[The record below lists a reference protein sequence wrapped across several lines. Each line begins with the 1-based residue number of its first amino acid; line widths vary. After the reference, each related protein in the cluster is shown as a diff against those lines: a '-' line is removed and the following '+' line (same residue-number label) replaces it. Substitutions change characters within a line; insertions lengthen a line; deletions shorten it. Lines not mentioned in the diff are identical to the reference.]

1 MTKIVVADDDRMFR
15 KAAETTLRR
24 QGYAVTTASDGEEA
38 LQLIRSERPDIIVL
52 DLIMPKLQGF
62 DVLQVLKQ
70 DSITAAIPVIVL
82 SSLTQEQ
89 DKQEALDL
97 GAVALDWQESGSTKG
112 KAVPNAREAVSSA
125 ESACLRSLKSMRTFA
140 I

>member
-15 KAAETTLRR
+15 KAAETILRR
-24 QGYAVTTASDGEEA
+24 QGYAVATASDGEEA
-38 LQLIRSERPDIIVL
+38 LQLIRSEQPDIIVL

-70 DSITAAIPVIVL
+70 DTRTSAIPVIVL
-82 SSLTQEQ
+82 SSLAQEQ

-97 GAVALDWQESGSTKG
+97 GAVAYFNKSTFSLGELVNQVERTLTKG
-112 KAVPNAREAVSSA
+112 QDTCPN
-125 ESACLRSLKSMRTFA
+125 
-140 I
+140 

>member
-38 LQLIRSERPDIIVL
+38 LQLIRAERPDIIVL

-70 DSITAAIPVIVL
+70 DSLTAAIPVIVL
-82 SSLTQEQ
+82 SSLMQEQ

-97 GAVALDWQESGSTKG
+97 GAVAYFNKTTFSLGELVKQVETTLTKGQESCQS
-112 KAVPNAREAVSSA
+112 
-125 ESACLRSLKSMRTFA
+125 
-140 I
+140 

>member
-38 LQLIRSERPDIIVL
+38 LQLIRAERPDIIVL

-62 DVLQVLKQ
+62 DVLQALKQ
-70 DSITAAIPVIVL
+70 DSLTAAIPVIVL

-97 GAVALDWQESGSTKG
+97 GAVAYFNKATCSLGELVKQVETTLTKGQESCQS
-112 KAVPNAREAVSSA
+112 
-125 ESACLRSLKSMRTFA
+125 
-140 I
+140 

>member
-1 MTKIVVADDDRMFR
+1 MTKVVVADDDRMFR

-24 QGYAVTTASDGEEA
+24 QGYAVATASDGEEA
-38 LQLIRSERPDIIVL
+38 LQLIRSELPDIIVL

-62 DVLQVLKQ
+62 DVLHILKQ
-70 DSITAAIPVIVL
+70 DTLTSVIPVIVL

-97 GAVALDWQESGSTKG
+97 GAVAYFNKSTFSLGELVKQVESTLTKG
-112 KAVPNAREAVSSA
+112 QDKCPS
-125 ESACLRSLKSMRTFA
+125 
-140 I
+140 

>member
-38 LQLIRSERPDIIVL
+38 LQLIRAERPDIIVL

-70 DSITAAIPVIVL
+70 DSLTAAIPVIVL
-82 SSLTQEQ
+82 SSLMQEQ

-97 GAVALDWQESGSTKG
+97 GAVAYFNKTTFSLGELVKQVETTLTKEQESCQS
-112 KAVPNAREAVSSA
+112 
-125 ESACLRSLKSMRTFA
+125 
-140 I
+140 

>member
-1 MTKIVVADDDRMFR
+1 MTRIVVADDDRMFR

-24 QGYAVTTASDGEEA
+24 QGYDVATASDGEEA
-38 LQLIRSERPDIIVL
+38 LQLIRSKPPDMIVL

-62 DVLQVLKQ
+62 DVLTILKQ
-70 DSITAAIPVIVL
+70 DTLTSAIPVIVL

-97 GAVALDWQESGSTKG
+97 GAIAYFNKTNFSLGELVKQVESALTKG
-112 KAVPNAREAVSSA
+112 QEPCQS
-125 ESACLRSLKSMRTFA
+125 
-140 I
+140 

>member
-38 LQLIRSERPDIIVL
+38 LQLIRAERPDIIVL

-70 DSITAAIPVIVL
+70 DSVTADIPVIVL
-82 SSLTQEQ
+82 SSLMQEQ

-97 GAVALDWQESGSTKG
+97 GAVAYFNKGTFSLSELVKQVESTLTKGQESCQS
-112 KAVPNAREAVSSA
+112 
-125 ESACLRSLKSMRTFA
+125 
-140 I
+140 

>member
-24 QGYAVTTASDGEEA
+24 QGYVVATASDGEEA

-97 GAVALDWQESGSTKG
+97 GAVAYFNKATFSLGELVKQVESTLTKG
-112 KAVPNAREAVSSA
+112 QAPCQS
-125 ESACLRSLKSMRTFA
+125 
-140 I
+140 

>member
-24 QGYAVTTASDGEEA
+24 QGYMVATASDGEEA
-38 LQLIRSERPDIIVL
+38 LQPIRSERPDIIVL

-70 DSITAAIPVIVL
+70 DSLTSAIPVIVL

-97 GAVALDWQESGSTKG
+97 GAVAYFNKSTFSLGELVKQVESTLTKG
-112 KAVPNAREAVSSA
+112 QDKCPS
-125 ESACLRSLKSMRTFA
+125 
-140 I
+140 

>member
-1 MTKIVVADDDRMFR
+1 MIKIVVADDDRMFR

-38 LQLIRSERPDIIVL
+38 LQLIRAERPDIIVL

-70 DSITAAIPVIVL
+70 DSLTAAIPVIVL

-97 GAVALDWQESGSTKG
+97 GAVAYFNKATFSLGELVKQVETTLTKGQESCQS
-112 KAVPNAREAVSSA
+112 
-125 ESACLRSLKSMRTFA
+125 
-140 I
+140 

>member
-24 QGYAVTTASDGEEA
+24 EGYAVVTASDGEEA

-70 DSITAAIPVIVL
+70 DSVTTDIPVIVL
-82 SSLTQEQ
+82 SSLMQEQ

-97 GAVALDWQESGSTKG
+97 GAAAYFNKATFSLSELVKQVASTLTKG
-112 KAVPNAREAVSSA
+112 QASCQS
-125 ESACLRSLKSMRTFA
+125 
-140 I
+140 

>member
-1 MTKIVVADDDRMFR
+1 MTRIVVADDDRMFR
-15 KAAETTLRR
+15 KAAETTLGR
-24 QGYAVTTASDGEEA
+24 QGYAVATASDGEEA

-62 DVLQVLKQ
+62 DVLTILKQ
-70 DSITAAIPVIVL
+70 DTLTSAIPVIVL

-97 GAVALDWQESGSTKG
+97 GAVAYFNKTTFSLGELVKQVESTLTKGQESCQS
-112 KAVPNAREAVSSA
+112 
-125 ESACLRSLKSMRTFA
+125 
-140 I
+140 

>member
-1 MTKIVVADDDRMFR
+1 MMKIVVADDDRMFR

-38 LQLIRSERPDIIVL
+38 LQLIRAERPDIIVL

-70 DSITAAIPVIVL
+70 DSLTAAIPVIVL

-97 GAVALDWQESGSTKG
+97 GAVAYFNKTTFSLSELVKQVETTLTKGQESCQS
-112 KAVPNAREAVSSA
+112 
-125 ESACLRSLKSMRTFA
+125 
-140 I
+140 

>member
-1 MTKIVVADDDRMFR
+1 MMKIVVADDYRMFR

-24 QGYAVTTASDGEEA
+24 QGYVVATASDGEEA

-70 DSITAAIPVIVL
+70 DSLTSTIPVIVL

-97 GAVALDWQESGSTKG
+97 GAVAYFNKSTFSLGELVKQVESTLIKG
-112 KAVPNAREAVSSA
+112 QDKCPS
-125 ESACLRSLKSMRTFA
+125 
-140 I
+140 

>member
-1 MTKIVVADDDRMFR
+1 MTKVVVADDDRMFR

-24 QGYAVTTASDGEEA
+24 QGYSVATASDGEEA
-38 LQLIRSERPDIIVL
+38 LQLIRSELPDIIVL

-62 DVLQVLKQ
+62 DVLQILKQ
-70 DSITAAIPVIVL
+70 DTLTSAIPVIVL

-97 GAVALDWQESGSTKG
+97 GAVAYFNKCTFSLGELVKQVELTLAKG
-112 KAVPNAREAVSSA
+112 QDTCPS
-125 ESACLRSLKSMRTFA
+125 
-140 I
+140 

>member
-24 QGYAVTTASDGEEA
+24 QGYDVVTASDGEEA
-38 LQLIRSERPDIIVL
+38 LQLIRSERPDMIVL

-70 DSITAAIPVIVL
+70 DSVTAAIPVIVL
-82 SSLTQEQ
+82 SSLAQEE
-89 DKQEALDL
+89 DKQEALHL
-97 GAVALDWQESGSTKG
+97 GAAAYFNKATFSLGELVKQVENTLTKG
-112 KAVPNAREAVSSA
+112 QASCQS
-125 ESACLRSLKSMRTFA
+125 
-140 I
+140 

>member
-1 MTKIVVADDDRMFR
+1 MKIVVADDDRMFR

-38 LQLIRSERPDIIVL
+38 LQLIRAERPDIIVL

-70 DSITAAIPVIVL
+70 DSLTAAIPVIVL
-82 SSLTQEQ
+82 SSLMQEQ

-97 GAVALDWQESGSTKG
+97 GAVAYFNKTTFSLGELVKQVETTLTKGQESCQS
-112 KAVPNAREAVSSA
+112 
-125 ESACLRSLKSMRTFA
+125 
-140 I
+140 

>member
-24 QGYAVTTASDGEEA
+24 EGYAVVTASDGEEA

-70 DSITAAIPVIVL
+70 DSVTAAIPVIVL

-97 GAVALDWQESGSTKG
+97 GAAAYFNKATFSLSELVKQVESTLTKG
-112 KAVPNAREAVSSA
+112 QAS
-125 ESACLRSLKSMRTFA
+125 CRS
-140 I
+140 

>member
-1 MTKIVVADDDRMFR
+1 MMKIVVADDDRMFR

-38 LQLIRSERPDIIVL
+38 LQLIRAERPDIIVL

-70 DSITAAIPVIVL
+70 DSLTAAIPVIVL

-97 GAVALDWQESGSTKG
+97 GAVAYFNKTTFSLSELVKQVEATLTKGQESCQS
-112 KAVPNAREAVSSA
+112 
-125 ESACLRSLKSMRTFA
+125 
-140 I
+140 

>member
-24 QGYAVTTASDGEEA
+24 QGYAVATASDGEEA
-38 LQLIRSERPDIIVL
+38 LQLIRSEQPNIIVL

-62 DVLQVLKQ
+62 DVLQILKQ
-70 DSITAAIPVIVL
+70 DTLTSNIPVIVL
-82 SSLTQEQ
+82 SSLAQDQ

-97 GAVALDWQESGSTKG
+97 GAVAYFNKSTFSLGELVNQVEQTLTKG
-112 KAVPNAREAVSSA
+112 QGT
-125 ESACLRSLKSMRTFA
+125 CLT
-140 I
+140 

>member
-38 LQLIRSERPDIIVL
+38 LQLIRAERPDIIVL

-70 DSITAAIPVIVL
+70 DSLTAAIPVIVL

-97 GAVALDWQESGSTKG
+97 GAVAYFNKATCSLGELVKQVETTLTKGQESCQS
-112 KAVPNAREAVSSA
+112 
-125 ESACLRSLKSMRTFA
+125 
-140 I
+140 